1 MILSKGKLRSGRQQ
15 SRDHLYGSWY
25 LRMSVEPP
33 ENLQAGLVSVGMP
46 VYNSARF
53 LRGALDALLAQDYGN
68 FEISISDN
76 ASEDETEAIC
86 REYVQRDPRIRYF
99 RTDKNRGGLWN
110 FARVYELARGEYFMW
125 AAHDDIRHPQ
135 YLSRCVAALEQNP
148 RAIFCSTGVKFI
160 DVDGLDVTESFSATT
175 LRPVGAT
182 PLERLRALA
191 RSTYWVD
198 PYSLFRTGRLTET
211 GLIQEGWG
219 GDVLF
224 VAAACLRGEVVEV
237 PERLFSY
244 RLFFD
249 KSAEA
254 VARSMEIPV
263 SWLHL
268 TLGMLKNIWR
278 APLGVLEKARMT
290 SMFVNEFC
298 VRNMTVRGYIEE
310 ERFRGARHM
319 FIHRHFLRALGMTAL
334 GVILFAPAYFRRV
347 WAFAT
352 SWFRETP
359 VLTPGEPKP

>member
-1 MILSKGKLRSGRQQ
+1 MK
-15 SRDHLYGSWY
+15 
-25 LRMSVEPP
+25 VERP
-33 ENLQAGLVSVGMP
+33 EKLQAGLVSVGVP

-53 LRGALDALLAQDYGN
+53 LRGALNALLAQDYRN
-68 FEISISDN
+68 FEIFISDN
-76 ASEDETEAIC
+76 ASEDETERIC
-86 REYVQRDPRIRYF
+86 REYVAADPRIMYF
-99 RTDKNRGGLWN
+99 RADTNRGALWN

-125 AAHDDIRHPQ
+125 AAYDDIRHPQ
-135 YLSRCVAALEQNP
+135 YLSRCVEALERNP

-160 DVDGLDVTESFSATT
+160 DVNGLDVTESFGAIT
-175 LRPVGAT
+175 LRPTGPT

-224 VAAACLRGEVVEV
+224 VAAACLRGEVVDV

-249 KSAEA
+249 KSAEIA
-254 VARSMEIPV
+254 AQSMEIRV

-278 APLGVLEKARMT
+278 APLGLLAKLQM
-290 SMFVNEFC
+290 SHMFVHEFC
-298 VRNMTVRGYIEE
+298 VRNPAVRGYIQE
-310 ERFRGARHM
+310 ERFRAVRHM
-319 FIHRHFLRALGMTAL
+319 FSEGHVLRASGMAAL
-334 GVILFAPAYFRRV
+334 GVILFAPSYFRNA
-347 WAFAT
+347 WEFA
-352 SWFRETP
+352 SSRFREMP
-359 VLTPGEPKP
+359 APTPGDSKP